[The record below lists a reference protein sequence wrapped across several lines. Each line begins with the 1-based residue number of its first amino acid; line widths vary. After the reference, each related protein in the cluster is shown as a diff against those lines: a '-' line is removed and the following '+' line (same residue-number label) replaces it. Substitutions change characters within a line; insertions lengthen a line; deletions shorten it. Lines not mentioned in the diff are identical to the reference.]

1 MIYLLLLVLFKKS
14 FHHTRLTSRYD
25 ERYSNFY
32 LKIDQAE
39 NLHLLSD
46 KKTTSICIK
55 VFIIISYHIISNHT
69 GNPKYIVV
77 TWPLFVCAHKCCIVF
92 SPGVPF
98 AEWVQRGG
106 DDIFSCLSS
115 LSLTHCHFRIW
126 TQRMTFETKRQKDK
140 NDREDRFWTAL
151 RSRAQVG
158 QTETSSEVNP
168 TFANSKQMS
177 MEVKF

>member
-1 MIYLLLLVLFKKS
+1 MILIQTALCCIYGLQNLCMIYLLLLVLFKKS

-77 TWPLFVCAHKCCIVF
+77 TWPLFVCLFVLLYSFTLQVYRLLNGCREEV
-92 SPGVPF
+92 
-98 AEWVQRGG
+98 
-106 DDIFSCLSS
+106 
-115 LSLTHCHFRIW
+115 
-126 TQRMTFETKRQKDK
+126 MTFLA
-140 NDREDRFWTAL
+140 AL
-151 RSRAQVG
+151 RLRH
-158 QTETSSEVNP
+158 
-168 TFANSKQMS
+168 
-177 MEVKF
+177 

>member
-1 MIYLLLLVLFKKS
+1 MIQTALCCIYGLQNLCMIYLLLLVLFKKS
-14 FHHTRLTSRYD
+14 FHRTRLRSRYD

-106 DDIFSCLSS
+106 DDIFSCPSSSS
-115 LSLTHCHFRIW
+115 LNHCQLQKSALLNV
-126 TQRMTFETKRQKDK
+126 QRAD
-140 NDREDRFWTAL
+140 L
-151 RSRAQVG
+151 H
-158 QTETSSEVNP
+158 
-168 TFANSKQMS
+168 
-177 MEVKF
+177 